1 MPMNRIFVIFTQASS
16 FAISFKVNVQNP
28 RISHS
33 DAQFSELSLISI
45 YAAMELVEK
54 KLDRRINPTLYKPA
68 DFRERMSRKAEFV
81 VRVLN
86 RPHIILVGTLN
97 DS

>member
-1 MPMNRIFVIFTQASS
+1 MPMNSIFVIFTQASS

-28 RISHS
+28 RIFHS
-33 DAQFSELSLISI
+33 DAGFSKLLLLLI
-45 YAAMELVEK
+45 YAVMEPIEK
-54 KLDRRINPTLYKPA
+54 KLDRRINPILYKPA

-81 VRVLN
+81 DRVLN
-86 RPHIILVGTLN
+86 RPHIILLGILN